1 MTLRVEIFRGNDLA
15 LPDSEV
21 NVVIDVVRAFTVAH
35 YAFLRGAAEILLV
48 PDVAAAFAVRKE
60 RPEVLLAGEVGGLPI
75 EGFDLDNSPV
85 RFASAELEGLIIV
98 QKTTNGVK
106 AALHSLGAPTV
117 LLTGFS
123 NAEATVRYL
132 QAHYGGTDARINL
145 VASHPTGDED
155 FACAEYIRSQ
165 LLGEAMDTDEVRRRI
180 YGCETV
186 VKFLDPAR
194 PEFNA
199 EDIDYCATSL
209 PPAFVMAVY
218 QGALWTSV
226 RKVTL

>member
-1 MTLRVEIFRGNDLA
+1 MSPRVEIFRGNDLT
-15 LPDSEV
+15 LPASEV

-35 YAFLRGAAEILLV
+35 YAFLRGAAKILLV
-48 PDVAAAFAVRKE
+48 PDVETAFGLRQK
-60 RPEVLLAGEVGGLPI
+60 RPEVLLAGEIGGLPI

-85 RFASAELEGLIIV
+85 RFASAEVEGLTIV

-123 NAEATVRYL
+123 NAEATALYL
-132 QAHYGGTDARINL
+132 KSHYGNSDAKINL

-165 LLGEAMDTDEVRRRI
+165 LLGEAMHADEVRRRI

-186 VKFLDPAR
+186 AKFLDPAR

-199 EDIDYCATSL
+199 EDIDYCAACL

-218 QGALWTSV
+218 RKGGLPTV
-226 RKVTL
+226 RKVML